1 MNVRQIEA
9 FRAVMTTGS
18 VTRAG
23 ERLSISQPAVS
34 QLIAQFE
41 RHCGFRLF
49 ERQGSKIA
57 PTREAQAL
65 FSEVER
71 MFVGVGQ
78 IARVATALRDQSWGA
93 LSIAAFPAIARRV
106 VPDILWSF
114 CRDRPDTRFR
124 IESMRSRSLID
135 AVAAQHVDV
144 GFSFLPSDR
153 PEVESTHLHRLRG
166 LCILP
171 THHRLAGRPHIDARD
186 LADEEFISLGP
197 QDHSRFVIDRIFDE
211 RRIQRRLRIEVGQ
224 SETAFSFVG
233 AGAGVAVVDPI
244 SAYNNTNPA
253 VVIRPFSPAVEF
265 DIWLIRPKAA
275 RSFNLVESFVVHAL
289 TELERFAERVAD
301 QRGMVGESPAPAE
314 APRA

>member
-9 FRAVMTTGS
+9 FRAVMATGS

-34 QLIAQFE
+34 QLLAQFE

-49 ERQGSKIA
+49 ERRGSKMA
-57 PTREAQAL
+57 PTREAEAL
-65 FSEVER
+65 FAEVER

-78 IARVATALRDQSWGA
+78 IARVVTALRDQSWGA
-93 LSIAAFPAIARRV
+93 LSVAAFPAIARRV
-106 VPDILWSF
+106 MPGILWSF
-114 CRDRPDTRFR
+114 CKDRPDTRFR

-135 AVAAQHVDV
+135 AVAAQHVDI

-171 THHRLAGRPHIDARD
+171 ARHHLAERAAIDAHD
-186 LADEEFISLGP
+186 LANEDFISLGP
-197 QDHSRFVIDRIFDE
+197 QDHSRFIIDRIFDE
-211 RRIQRRLRIEVGQ
+211 RRIPRRMRIEAGQ

-244 SAYNNTNPA
+244 SAYNNTNPD
-253 VVIRPFSPAVEF
+253 VIIRPFSPTVEF

-275 RSFNLVESFVVHAL
+275 GSFNLVESFVAHAL
-289 TELERFAERVAD
+289 AELKKFAD
-301 QRGMVGESPAPAE
+301 HISGGPLQTGPAGQPE

>member
-9 FRAVMTTGS
+9 FRAVMTMGS

-41 RHCGFRLF
+41 RHCGFHLF
-49 ERQGSKIA
+49 ERKGSKLA

-93 LSIAAFPAIARRV
+93 LSIAAFPALARRV
-106 VPDILWSF
+106 LPEIIWSF
-114 CRDRPDTRFR
+114 CQSRLDTRFR
-124 IESMRSRSLID
+124 FESMRSRSLID

-144 GFSFLPSDR
+144 GFSILPGDR

-166 LCILP
+166 LCIMP
-171 THHRLAGRPHIDARD
+171 SGHRLAGAVCVRAED
-186 LADEEFISLGP
+186 LAESDFISLGP
-197 QDHSRFVIDRIFDE
+197 QDHSRFMIDRLFEE
-211 RRIQRRLRIEVGQ
+211 RKITRRLRLEVGQ
-224 SETAFSFVG
+224 SETAFSFVA
-233 AGAGVAVVDPI
+233 AGAGIAIVDPI
-244 SAYNNTNPA
+244 SAYNNTNA
-253 VVIRPFSPAVEF
+253 GITARPFEPAVEF

-275 RSFNLVESFVVHAL
+275 RSFNLIERFVEHAL
-289 TELERFAERVAD
+289 TQLQDFTDELGRKN
-301 QRGMVGESPAPAE
+301 
-314 APRA
+314 

>member
-9 FRAVMTTGS
+9 FRAVMTMGS

-41 RHCGFRLF
+41 RHCGFHLF
-49 ERQGSKIA
+49 ERKGSKLA

-106 VPDILWSF
+106 LPEIIWSF
-114 CRDRPDTRFR
+114 CQSRLDTRFR
-124 IESMRSRSLID
+124 FESMRSRSLID

-144 GFSFLPSDR
+144 GFSILPGDR

-166 LCILP
+166 LCIMP
-171 THHRLAGRPHIDARD
+171 SGHRLAGAVCVRAED
-186 LADEEFISLGP
+186 LAESDFISLGP
-197 QDHSRFVIDRIFDE
+197 QDHSRFMIDRLFEE
-211 RRIQRRLRIEVGQ
+211 RKITRRLRLEVGQ
-224 SETAFSFVG
+224 SETAFSFVA
-233 AGAGVAVVDPI
+233 AGAGIAIVDPI
-244 SAYNNTNPA
+244 SAYNNTNA
-253 VVIRPFSPAVEF
+253 GITARPFEPAVEF

-275 RSFNLVESFVVHAL
+275 RSFNLIERFVEHAL
-289 TELERFAERVAD
+289 TQLQDFTDELGRKN
-301 QRGMVGESPAPAE
+301 
-314 APRA
+314 